1 MLQQRSS
8 ALSLLYLWGE
18 CFLGNPECSH
28 HVCLNGKD
36 TIHKLK
42 LSSSLLV
49 LAYSRTSAK
58 AVKMLAFLAIAG
70 ASGYVLF
77 AEDLLPTDALRSLLA
92 ASIPLSLSSKVPQI
106 AKIWQSGTTGQLS
119 AFLVFNSLA
128 GCLARVFTTA
138 TETGDRTLWWS
149 FVSASVLNAVIAAQM
164 LYYWNDGSTG
174 KAPVSKKAAQVQAKV
189 ANRVQEYKEKSENSQ
204 PVALPAVMPAGATPA
219 KPTTNVGV
227 APRSVSKSAGRS
239 ASSRYTRK
247 VD

>member
-1 MLQQRSS
+1 MFRICKLRSTH
-8 ALSLLYLWGE
+8 ADR
-18 CFLGNPECSH
+18 FLA
-28 HVCLNGKD
+28 
-36 TIHKLK
+36 
-42 LSSSLLV
+42 SLLV
-49 LAYSRTSAK
+49 IAYSRTSAK
-58 AVKMLAFLAIAG
+58 PLKALGFLAIAG
-70 ASGYVLF
+70 ASGYLLF
-77 AEDLLPTDALRSLLA
+77 SEDLLPMDALRSLLA

-106 AKIWQSGTTGQLS
+106 SKIWQSGTTGQLS

-164 LYYWNDGSTG
+164 LYYWNDSGAA
-174 KAPVSKKAAQVQAKV
+174 KAPISKKAAQVQAKV
-189 ANRVQEYKEKSENSQ
+189 ADRVQEFKEKSGESQ
-204 PVALPAVMPAGATPA
+204 PAALPAKLPVGATPA